1 MFGLQNNFVRET
13 LPSDLKLTLQTAT
26 EKVRLVELTNPEL
39 QPIKADQKLQKKHA
53 VEVDG
58 EQPSKN
64 RDLGLSIPI
73 VNCKYCGKKHPG
85 DKNQ

>member
-1 MFGLQNNFVRET
+1 M
-13 LPSDLKLTLQTAT
+13 
-26 EKVRLVELTNPEL
+26 
-39 QPIKADQKLQKKHA
+39 LQKKHA

-64 RDLGLSIPI
+64 RDQGLSIPI